1 MIVLLLPENKAP
13 ESSKGRRGG
22 GAYRAEV
29 AASLDLPGPRIARLP
44 LNIPVVGAP
53 PQAERFG
60 DSRKGIARGDD
71 LKGGSNVIICCLW
84 TVVYER

>member
-29 AASLDLPGPRIARLP
+29 AASLGLPGPQNR
-44 LNIPVVGAP
+44 AP
-53 PQAERFG
+53 P
-60 DSRKGIARGDD
+60 SKHP
-71 LKGGSNVIICCLW
+71 GGRSAAAG
-84 TVVYER
+84 